1 MIKTIAKTTVTIS
14 LLLSPM
20 TQKEQY
26 EYAKE
31 YAPIIEVEATGISEN
46 IAIEPNG
53 DLIYSENDITFK
65 KDTEYLVQFK
75 NDTMINIIEK

>member
-1 MIKTIAKTTVTIS
+1 MIKTIAKTTVAIS
-14 LLLSPM
+14 LLLAPM
-20 TQKEQY
+20 IQKEQY
-26 EYAKE
+26 EHAKE
-31 YAPIIEVEATGISEN
+31 YNPIIEVEATGISEN

>member
-53 DLIYSENDITFK
+53 DLIYSENDITFT

>member
-14 LLLSPM
+14 LLLAPI

-31 YAPIIEVEATGISEN
+31 YNPIIEVEATGISEN

>member
-31 YAPIIEVEATGISEN
+31 YNPIIEVEATGISEN

>member
-1 MIKTIAKTTVTIS
+1 MIKTIAKTTVAIS
-14 LLLSPM
+14 LLLAPM

-26 EYAKE
+26 EHAKE
-31 YAPIIEVEATGISEN
+31 YSPIIEVEATGISEN

-53 DLIYSENDITFK
+53 NLIYSENDITFK

>member
-1 MIKTIAKTTVTIS
+1 MIKTIAKITVVTG
-14 LLLSPM
+14 LLLTPM

-31 YAPIIEVEATGISEN
+31 YNPIIEVEAVGVSEN

>member
-1 MIKTIAKTTVTIS
+1 MIKTIAKATMAIT
-14 LLLSPM
+14 LLLAPM
-20 TQKEQY
+20 IQKEQY

-31 YAPIIEVEATGISEN
+31 YSPIIEVEAVGISEN
-46 IAIEPNG
+46 IAIEKNG